1 MWGFRVR
8 QRSLMVTRKKEKP
21 FLQTCLNLVQEA
33 SACLLSQLLHQSSQV
48 TSEWSP
54 AFLFNLSAVWHHS
67 LKHPSPDFLP
77 RYAAFP
83 YSNCRNSPNF
93 CIRSHFYSLPIFS
106 PDDLR
111 PLLGFN
117 VTYSRMTSKPVSVA
131 WTSGSRSHCQL
142 LSNPNAH
149 QTLTYTY
156 TSTVQSEKKKK
167 TTLWFNNISLSFNSV
182 IKFKL
187 SL

>member
-1 MWGFRVR
+1 MWGFRVKTE
-8 QRSLMVTRKKEKP
+8 VFNGHKEKEEP

-48 TSEWSP
+48 TTEWSP

-67 LKHPSPDFLP
+67 LKCSSPDFFFTMLCCLP
-77 RYAAFP
+77 LL
-83 YSNCRNSPNF
+83 YSKCRNSPNF
-93 CIRSHFYSLPIFS
+93 FIRSHFYYLSIFS

-117 VTYSRMTSKPVSVA
+117 ITYSRLTSKPLSVP
-131 WTSGSRSHCQL
+131 WTSGSWSHCQL

-149 QTLTYTY
+149 QTLTRTY
-156 TSTVQSEKKKK
+156 TSTLQR
-167 TTLWFNNISLSFNSV
+167 
-182 IKFKL
+182 
-187 SL
+187 